1 MESLLAN
8 PRLSRFD
15 PLERILCYDDF
26 DAGLNGWTGLIGNYE
41 DSLNTML
48 PDYRD
53 LRPPMLSNLTM
64 WDTGTAGSM
73 EGTYALKLATRPQA
87 GGLSVGIKRH
97 TFRALGQ
104 VQLEC
109 YFAFKPEAS
118 KLKLGE
124 MDVRAWGVLFDCRTA
139 IPKGGAGC
147 PICAIS
153 TPRTAS
159 DGDAGRLS
167 PSLGRYSSLG
177 MGVAKPRRIFTW
189 GQKAGR
195 MCQPSRNFCATTKS
209 PPK

>member
-41 DSLNTML
+41 DSLDAML

-73 EGTYALKLATRPQA
+73 EGIYALKLATRPQA

-118 KLKLGE
+118 ELKLGE
-124 MDVRAWGVLFDCRTA
+124 MDVRAWGVLFDVQ
-139 IPKGGAGC
+139 
-147 PICAIS
+147 
-153 TPRTAS
+153 
-159 DGDAGRLS
+159 DGNPQGRRWMPHLRYLNAEDAGR
-167 PSLGRYSSLG
+167 PSLPLGRFSLLAAAARPYRISIWG
-177 MGVAKPRRIFTW
+177 RR
-189 GQKAGR
+189 AGR
-195 MCQPSRNFCATTKS
+195 MCRANHSFCATTKS

>member
-41 DSLNTML
+41 DSLDSML
-48 PDYRD
+48 PDYQD

-109 YFAFKPEAS
+109 YFAFKPEAFFVRILRAEAADS
-118 KLKLGE
+118 SPKPLI
-124 MDVRAWGVLFDCRTA
+124 DVELQVQ
-139 IPKGGAGC
+139 
-147 PICAIS
+147 IS
-153 TPRTAS
+153 P
-159 DGDAGRLS
+159 DGIHWCDEGS
-167 PSLGRYSSLG
+167 
-177 MGVAKPRRIFTW
+177 
-189 GQKAGR
+189 R
-195 MCQPSRNFCATTKS
+195 MNFFVQHALDQPSF
-209 PPK
+209 

>member
-41 DSLNTML
+41 DSLDTML
-48 PDYRD
+48 PDYQD

-87 GGLSVGIKRH
+87 SGLSVGIKRH

-118 KLKLGE
+118 ELKLGE
-124 MDVRAWGVLFDCRTA
+124 MDVRAWGVLFDVQ
-139 IPKGGAGC
+139 
-147 PICAIS
+147 
-153 TPRTAS
+153 
-159 DGDAGRLS
+159 DGNSQGRRWMPHLRYLNAES
-167 PSLGRYSSLG
+167 GQRRGR
-177 MGVAKPRRIFTW
+177 W
-189 GQKAGR
+189 Q
-195 MCQPSRNFCATTKS
+195 TKS
-209 PPK
+209 L